1 VGALSGVFAPF
12 AISASAL
19 TAERLRMDV
28 ISNNIANANTTRT
41 LQGGPYIRQ
50 RVVFAPRFDPP
61 TPGISPVGSP
71 WRWPVPWTSPFPMLP
86 LMTPEGLPV
95 GVRAVGIEKDPS
107 APKMVYD
114 PGHPDANAEGYVAYP
129 NVNLV
134 NEMVDMISSTRAYEA
149 NITVFNAT
157 KSMALQALNIGKA

>member
-1 VGALSGVFAPF
+1 MGALSGVFAPF

-41 LQGGPYIRQ
+41 VEGGPYVRQ
-50 RVVFAPRFDPP
+50 RVVFAPRFDA
-61 TPGISPVGSP
+61 SPAFAP
-71 WRWPVPWTSPFPMLP
+71 LMK

-95 GVRAVGIEKDPS
+95 GVRVTAIQKDP
-107 APKMVYD
+107 APPKMVYD

-129 NVNLV
+129 NVNTV
-134 NEMVDMISSTRAYEA
+134 NEMVDLISATRAYEA
-149 NITVFNAT
+149 NVTAFNAT
-157 KSMALQALNIGKA
+157 KSMALQALNIGK

>member
-1 VGALSGVFAPF
+1 MGALSGVFAPF
-12 AISASAL
+12 SITASAL

-50 RVVFAPRFDPP
+50 RVIFAPRFDP
-61 TPGISPVGSP
+61 SPAFSP
-71 WRWPVPWTSPFPMLP
+71 LMS

-95 GVRAVGIEKDPS
+95 GVRAVGIQKDPS
-107 APKMVYD
+107 PPRMVYD
-114 PGHPDANAEGYVAYP
+114 PGHPDANTEGYVAYP
-129 NVNLV
+129 NVNTV
-134 NEMVDMISSTRAYEA
+134 NEMVDMISATLAYEA